1 MLINF
6 ITTAACNIDNI
17 NYTLLK
23 IRETEYIYSL
33 SKVFSYR
40 LPVYGAVSETNGADF
55 IPYKYFPF
63 KLISNIPS
71 SKELGANTKSE
82 KEYIALKTLI
92 NKMNCNDH
100 EWIIKITGRYLIVD
114 DTLINEVK
122 KSSPDTQA
130 FIYNISKNNIIT
142 YFFAM
147 RFGLLKKLLEDD
159 VSCLSGNNLEYYFSI
174 RLEELLK
181 TNNIIFLDT
190 LGIFTNINNENN
202 YRYI

>member
-6 ITTAACNIDNI
+6 ITTAAYNIDNKNDI
-17 NYTLLK
+17 LLK

-40 LPVYGAVSETNGADF
+40 LPVYGVVSETNGTDF

-63 KLISNIPS
+63 KLISNIS
-71 SKELGANTKSE
+71 NSKELGANTKSE

-92 NKMNCNDH
+92 NKMNCNDD
-100 EWIIKITGRYLIVD
+100 EWVIKVTGRYLIVN

-122 KSSPDTQA
+122 KSNSETQA

-142 YFFAM
+142 YFYAM
-147 RFGLLKKLLEDD
+147 RFGLLKRLLEDD
-159 VSCLSGNNLEYYFSI
+159 VSSLSGNNLEYHFSVK
-174 RLEELLK
+174 LHELLK
-181 TNNIIFLDT
+181 INNIVFLDS

-202 YRYI
+202 YTYI